1 MATFSVFEPK
11 MVVNEKN
18 NFFGPKMENVATID
32 LLIILKVF
40 QLISVGKIFRNMGSK
55 VSAP

>member
-18 NFFGPKMENVATID
+18 IFFGSKTENDTTID

-40 QLISVGKIFRNMGSK
+40 QLISVGKICRNMGSK
-55 VSAP
+55 VLAP

>member
-11 MVVNEKN
+11 MVANEKN
-18 NFFGPKMENVATID
+18 NFFGLKTENVATID

-40 QLISVGKIFRNMGSK
+40 QLISVGKICRNMGSK
-55 VSAP
+55 VSAS

>member
-1 MATFSVFEPK
+1 MATFSVFQPK

-18 NFFGPKMENVATID
+18 NFFGLKTENVATID

-40 QLISVGKIFRNMGSK
+40 QLISVGKICRNMGSK

>member
-18 NFFGPKMENVATID
+18 NFFGSKMENIATID
-32 LLIILKVF
+32 ILIILKVF
-40 QLISVGKIFRNMGSK
+40 QLISVGKICQNMGSK
-55 VSAP
+55 VWAP